1 MDSKEA
7 YKQKL
12 NAQLKEWSAQISLMN
27 AKIENKGADM
37 RLKYA
42 KELDSVKEKQDE
54 VIQKIKDLDQSTEES
69 WEKVKVTTDQI
80 LNDLKNGVNNILSKF
95 K

>member
-12 NAQLKEWSAQISLMN
+12 NAQLKEWSAQISLIN

-54 VIQKIKDLDQSTEES
+54 VIQKIKDLDQATEES

-80 LNDLKNGVNNILSKF
+80 LNDLKTGVNNILSKF